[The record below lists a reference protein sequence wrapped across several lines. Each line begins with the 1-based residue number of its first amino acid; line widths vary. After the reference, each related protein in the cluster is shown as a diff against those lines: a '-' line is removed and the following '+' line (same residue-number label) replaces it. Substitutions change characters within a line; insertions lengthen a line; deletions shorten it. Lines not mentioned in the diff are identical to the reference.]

1 MSVGSRNQKLRRLSS
16 VGCHDMSKVAVIN
29 SSGLLDLLNAVVG
42 VYETE
47 VEALVSNLISRLLS
61 GVHIVCALQET

>member
-47 VEALVSNLISRLLS
+47 VVALVSNL
-61 GVHIVCALQET
+61 

>member
-1 MSVGSRNQKLRRLSS
+1 
-16 VGCHDMSKVAVIN
+16 MSKVAVIN
-29 SSGLLDLLNAVVG
+29 SSGLLYLLKAVVG

>member
-47 VEALVSNLISRLLS
+47 VWPSSAICDLTTSFRI
-61 GVHIVCALQET
+61 HIVCALQET